1 MPDSS
6 LSAYRVDETAIQER
20 PIGDSV
26 LVTTNE
32 NLPVSSTSGAKLSAS
47 AIPVVGDSI
56 VTWLWGGTPTPLSW

>member
-1 MPDSS
+1 MQSLTDSS

-32 NLPVSSTSGAKLSAS
+32 
-47 AIPVVGDSI
+47 IQQSI
-56 VTWLWGGTPTPLSW
+56 VFSLME